1 MNKAVKDIKNFFMPD
16 IVITK
21 NDSNNKNKVDF
32 MLIMQFLLF
41 TQLMKNVII
50 FLSEGILC
58 ATKPENLGI
67 LAYNKRQEKSY
78 DCSYKCKFM

>member
-1 MNKAVKDIKNFFMPD
+1 MNKATKDIKIFFMLD

-32 MLIMQFLLF
+32 MPIIQFLLF

-58 ATKPENLGI
+58 VIKPENLGA